1 MFKYPDTSLDYGSL
15 FSQAFVCF
23 GSGSVQAA
31 PLRCQKLPVKLESK
45 RAKATNLTA
54 ANVQLIKGAC
64 GRKSTDLEKQQSVCM
79 SEAFRLPPFSVAL
92 LKSGAAPLPTLE
104 STLCSV
110 DPAWCDHIAEVSS
123 SSFSHREC
131 TCCMCVSLCLL
142 PQLFVKASQAGMR
155 RLK

>member
-1 MFKYPDTSLDYGSL
+1 MDLYILFKYPDTSLDYGSL

-64 GRKSTDLEKQQSVCM
+64 GRKSTDLENQQSVCM
-79 SEAFRLPPFSVAL
+79 SEAFRLPPF
-92 LKSGAAPLPTLE
+92 
-104 STLCSV
+104 
-110 DPAWCDHIAEVSS
+110 
-123 SSFSHREC
+123 
-131 TCCMCVSLCLL
+131 
-142 PQLFVKASQAGMR
+142 Q
-155 RLK
+155 